1 VIKKRPREHNE
12 KQKNSSL
19 WSGGSK
25 TIPDITYKNPQAE
38 DQGLKQELRTKEV
51 TSKQNKSFHTHS
63 KHELEQGPN
72 HFTADGTN
80 HGRPAHAP
88 EKISEKWI
96 WAEDWKPNMSCRE
109 NEDQGVQRSKAET
122 TAQAANQ
129 IGEKIFAAR
138 GGKALGREPLAGSPC
153 SRAGKSSKKWVCA
166 GTSHKDAL
174 QNENGD
180 DKQSQL
186 EQIHE
191 TRTSAQIEEAQVN

>member
-1 VIKKRPREHNE
+1 MEHNE

-51 TSKQNKSFHTHS
+51 TSKQNQELPHT
-63 KHELEQGPN
+63 QQARAGTRN

-129 IGEKIFAAR
+129 TGEKIFAAR
-138 GGKALGREPLAGSPC
+138 GGKALGREPLVVPRAHELENRAKNGSVLGP
-153 SRAGKSSKKWVCA
+153 A
-166 GTSHKDAL
+166 
-174 QNENGD
+174 
-180 DKQSQL
+180 
-186 EQIHE
+186 
-191 TRTSAQIEEAQVN
+191 TRTRSKMKTATTNKAS